1 MERIVGVFTKCDM
14 TDNPERIVS
23 IVENSEATTGQPLRH
38 GWFVVQNRGLRDDPS
53 LFDREKAERLT
64 FSKEPWLKIEEKR
77 RGTTNLKT
85 FLSNFLCQR
94 IREGFPKMLES
105 MEGLLDDQIAHLNAM
120 GSPRPTRGLQRAY
133 LVNITQRFQTLATQA
148 LKSPE
153 NLPSEDMK
161 LRGRVER
168 AKDKFA
174 EDLRLRGHLY
184 EFFSGSELEVTA
196 TGVNNNHAKGI
207 NGDAVGRS
215 SQKPRK
221 DGTLYDE
228 IKNQIRENQGT
239 ELHGMVNPAVLKP
252 LLQKQASKWLE
263 LAKQHLEHLAHLTNK
278 AVHIILKQA
287 CKDVGAADYTWE
299 ELDQIVTSFATA
311 ARSCAFEELNTHWRE
326 EATLHL
332 QTSNPAFIINVKA
345 AQRMR
350 FMIALDR
357 YTKRH
362 PPHNFVATLVSK
374 PEEMESLPS
383 SWKSWAIIDNNT
395 SDALLEEM
403 HSHTE
408 KNTQDEI
415 HDLLKAYYEVRAKTE
430 PV

>member
-64 FSKEPWLKIEEKR
+64 FGKEPWLKIEEKR

-85 FLSNFLCQR
+85 FLSNLLCQR
-94 IREGFPKMLES
+94 IRECFPKMLEN
-105 MEGLLDDQIAHLNAM
+105 MERLLDDEVAHLNAM
-120 GSPRPTRGLQRAY
+120 GRPRQTPGVQRAY
-133 LVNITQRFQTLATQA
+133 LVEIAQRFQTLATQA

-153 NLPSEDMK
+153 NLPSEEMK
-161 LRGRVER
+161 LRGKVER
-168 AKDKFA
+168 AKDEFA

-184 EFFSGSELEVTA
+184 EFFSGSELEAT

-207 NGDAVGRS
+207 IGNAVGRS
-215 SQKPRK
+215 GQNPRK
-221 DGTLYDE
+221 DRTLYDE
-228 IKNQIRENQGT
+228 IKSQIHENQGT
-239 ELHGMVNPAVLKP
+239 ELHGMINPAVLKP
-252 LLQKQASKWLE
+252 LLQKQASKWPE
-263 LAKQHLEHLAHLTNK
+263 LAKQHLEHLARLTNN

-311 ARSCAFEELNTHWRE
+311 ARSCAIEKLNTRWRE
-326 EATLHL
+326 EVTLHL
-332 QTSNPAFIINVKA
+332 QTSNPAFIINVKL

-357 YTKRH
+357 YAKRH
-362 PPHNFVATLVSK
+362 PPHTFITTLVSK
-374 PEEMESLPS
+374 PEEIGSLS
-383 SWKSWAIIDNNT
+383 GSWESWAIIDNNT
-395 SDALLEEM
+395 SNALLEEM

-415 HDLLKAYYEVRAKTE
+415 HDLLKAYYEVRAKTS
-430 PV
+430 PI